1 MVQYAK
7 KGVVRIKYLKNIK
20 GESYLTPCVLI
31 IVFVAIFS
39 MIFTYAASISKV
51 NLIRENTKVVLD
63 SFVTQNSTEI
73 YNSIKQGNDY
83 TEVIDTE
90 EFRTSLISFCTLE
103 IESGKLYSYDADGKE
118 LYHITEPVLSFSE
131 ANELEL
137 VVNYTISIP
146 LWFADHQFPSANI
159 PIEVTSILTEKF

>member
-1 MVQYAK
+1 MK
-7 KGVVRIKYLKNIK
+7 LLKSTKAEGYI
-20 GESYLTPCVLI
+20 TPCVLI
-31 IVFVAIFS
+31 IIFVMIFS
-39 MIFTYAASISKV
+39 IIFTYSASISKV
-51 NLIRENTKVVLD
+51 NLMRENTKVVLD

-103 IESGKLYSYDADGKE
+103 IENGMLYSYDADGKE
-118 LYHITEPVLSFSE
+118 LYRITEPVLSFRNE
-131 ANELEL
+131 NELEL
-137 VVNYTISIP
+137 VVTYTISIP
-146 LWFADHQFPSANI
+146 MWFAGTEFASANI

>member
-1 MVQYAK
+1 MK
-7 KGVVRIKYLKNIK
+7 LLKSTKAEGYI
-20 GESYLTPCVLI
+20 TPCVLI
-31 IVFVAIFS
+31 IIFVMIFS
-39 MIFTYAASISKV
+39 IIFTYSSSISKV
-51 NLIRENTKVVLD
+51 NLMRENKKVVLD

-103 IESGKLYSYDADGKE
+103 IENGMLYSYDADGKE
-118 LYHITEPVLSFSE
+118 LYRITEPILTFRNE
-131 ANELEL
+131 NELEL
-137 VVNYTISIP
+137 VVTYTISIP
-146 LWFADHQFPSANI
+146 MWFAGTEFASANI

>member
-1 MVQYAK
+1 MK
-7 KGVVRIKYLKNIK
+7 LLKSTKAEGYI
-20 GESYLTPCVLI
+20 TPCVLI
-31 IVFVAIFS
+31 IIFVMIFS
-39 MIFTYAASISKV
+39 IIFTYSASISKV
-51 NLIRENTKVVLD
+51 NLMRENTKVVLD

-83 TEVIDTE
+83 TEAIDAE

-103 IESGKLYSYDADGKE
+103 IENGMLYSYGADGKE
-118 LYHITEPVLSFSE
+118 LYRITEPVLSFRNE
-131 ANELEL
+131 NELEL

-146 LWFADHQFPSANI
+146 MWFAGTQFASANI

>member
-1 MVQYAK
+1 MKLLKSK
-7 KGVVRIKYLKNIK
+7 KAEGYI
-20 GESYLTPCVLI
+20 TPCVLI
-31 IVFVAIFS
+31 LVFVAIFS
-39 MIFTYAASISKV
+39 IIFTYSASVSKV
-51 NLIRENTKVVLD
+51 KLMRENTKVVLD

-83 TEVIDTE
+83 TEVIDAE

-103 IESGKLYSYDADGKE
+103 IENGMLYSYDADGKE
-118 LYHITEPVLSFSE
+118 LYHITEPVLSFRE

-146 LWFADHQFPSANI
+146 LWFAGHQFPSANI

>member
-1 MVQYAK
+1 M
-7 KGVVRIKYLKNIK
+7 
-20 GESYLTPCVLI
+20 
-31 IVFVAIFS
+31 
-39 MIFTYAASISKV
+39 M
-51 NLIRENTKVVLD
+51 RENTKVVLD

-103 IESGKLYSYDADGKE
+103 IDDDFLYSIDADGQE
-118 LYHITEPVLSFSE
+118 LFHITEPTLTFRE

-137 VVNYTISIP
+137 VVNYNITIP
-146 LWFADHQFPSANI
+146 MYFAGNEFPAVNI
-159 PIEVTSILTEKF
+159 PIEVTSVLTEKF

>member
-1 MVQYAK
+1 MK
-7 KGVVRIKYLKNIK
+7 LLKSTQAEGYI
-20 GESYLTPCVLI
+20 TPCVLI
-31 IVFVAIFS
+31 IIFVMIFS
-39 MIFTYAASISKV
+39 IIFTYSASISKV
-51 NLIRENTKVVLD
+51 NLMRENTKVVLD

-103 IESGKLYSYDADGKE
+103 IENGMLYSYDADGKE
-118 LYHITEPVLSFSE
+118 LYRITEPILSFRNE
-131 ANELEL
+131 NELEL
-137 VVNYTISIP
+137 VVTYTISIP
-146 LWFADHQFPSANI
+146 MWFAGTQFASANI

>member
-1 MVQYAK
+1 MK
-7 KGVVRIKYLKNIK
+7 LLKSTKAEGYI
-20 GESYLTPCVLI
+20 TPCVLI
-31 IVFVAIFS
+31 IIFVSVFSI
-39 MIFTYAASISKV
+39 IFTYSASISKV
-51 NLIRENTKVVLD
+51 NLMRENTKVVLD

-83 TEVIDTE
+83 TEAIDAE

-103 IESGKLYSYDADGKE
+103 IENGMLYSYDADGKE
-118 LYHITEPVLSFSE
+118 LYHITEPVLSFRE

-146 LWFADHQFPSANI
+146 LWFAGHQFPSANI

>member
-1 MVQYAK
+1 MF
-7 KGVVRIKYLKNIK
+7 IIFLKNQK
-20 GESYLTPCVLI
+20 GEGYIVPCVFILI
-31 IVFVAIFS
+31 FAMIFA
-39 MIFTYAASISKV
+39 MIFTYSASISKV
-51 NLIRENTKVVLD
+51 NLMRENTKVVLD
-63 SFVTQNSTEI
+63 SFLTQNSTKI

-103 IESGKLYSYDADGKE
+103 IDDGMLYSYDADGKE
-118 LYHITEPVLSFSE
+118 LYHITEPVLSFRE

-146 LWFADHQFPSANI
+146 LWFAGHQFPSANI

>member
-1 MVQYAK
+1 MKLLKSK
-7 KGVVRIKYLKNIK
+7 KAEGYI
-20 GESYLTPCVLI
+20 TPCVLI

-39 MIFTYAASISKV
+39 IIFTYSASVSKV
-51 NLIRENTKVVLD
+51 KLMRENTKVVLD

-83 TEVIDTE
+83 TEVIDAE

-103 IESGKLYSYDADGKE
+103 IDDGMLYSIDADGQE
-118 LYHITEPVLSFSE
+118 LFRISEPTLGFRE

-146 LWFADHQFPSANI
+146 MWFAGKEFPTVNI

>member
-1 MVQYAK
+1 
-7 KGVVRIKYLKNIK
+7 
-20 GESYLTPCVLI
+20 
-31 IVFVAIFS
+31 

-83 TEVIDTE
+83 TEAIDTE

-103 IESGKLYSYDADGKE
+103 IENGMLYSYDADGKE
-118 LYHITEPVLSFSE
+118 LYHITEPIFSFRE
-131 ANELEL
+131 VNELEL

-146 LWFADHQFPSANI
+146 LWFAGHQFPSANI

>member
-1 MVQYAK
+1 MK
-7 KGVVRIKYLKNIK
+7 LLKSTKAEGYI
-20 GESYLTPCVLI
+20 TPCVLI
-31 IVFVAIFS
+31 IIFVMIFS
-39 MIFTYAASISKV
+39 IIFTYAASISKV
-51 NLIRENTKVVLD
+51 NLMRENTKVVLD

-103 IESGKLYSYDADGKE
+103 IENGMLYSYDADGKE
-118 LYHITEPVLSFSE
+118 LYRITEPVLSFRNE
-131 ANELEL
+131 NELEL
-137 VVNYTISIP
+137 VVTYTISIP
-146 LWFADHQFPSANI
+146 MWFAGTQFASANI

>member
-1 MVQYAK
+1 MKLFKSNKAEGYIV
-7 KGVVRIKYLKNIK
+7 
-20 GESYLTPCVLI
+20 PCVFILI
-31 IVFVAIFS
+31 FAMIFA
-39 MIFTYAASISKV
+39 MIFTYSASISKV
-51 NLIRENTKVVLD
+51 NLMRENTKVVLD
-63 SFVTQNSTEI
+63 SFLTQNPTEI

-83 TEVIDTE
+83 TEAIDTE

-103 IESGKLYSYDADGKE
+103 IENGMLYSYDADGKE
-118 LYHITEPVLSFSE
+118 LYHITEPVLSFRE

-146 LWFADHQFPSANI
+146 LWFAGHQFPSANI

>member
-1 MVQYAK
+1 
-7 KGVVRIKYLKNIK
+7 
-20 GESYLTPCVLI
+20 
-31 IVFVAIFS
+31 

-51 NLIRENTKVVLD
+51 NLIRENTKVILD

-103 IESGKLYSYDADGKE
+103 TDNGLLYSIDADGQE
-118 LYHITEPVLSFSE
+118 LFHITEPTISFRE

-137 VVNYTISIP
+137 VVNYTLTIP
-146 LWFADHQFPSANI
+146 MYFAGKEFPAVNI
-159 PIEVTSILTEKF
+159 PIEVTSVLTEKF

>member
-1 MVQYAK
+1 MK
-7 KGVVRIKYLKNIK
+7 LLKSNKAEGYIV
-20 GESYLTPCVLI
+20 PCVFILI
-31 IVFVAIFS
+31 FAMIFA
-39 MIFTYAASISKV
+39 MIFTYSASISKV
-51 NLIRENTKVVLD
+51 NLMRENTKVVLD
-63 SFVTQNSTEI
+63 SFLTQNSTEI

-103 IESGKLYSYDADGKE
+103 IEGGMLYSYDADGKE
-118 LYHITEPVLSFSE
+118 LYHITEPVLSFQE
-131 ANELEL
+131 ANELEF

-146 LWFADHQFPSANI
+146 LWFAGHQFPSANI

>member
-1 MVQYAK
+1 MKLLKSK
-7 KGVVRIKYLKNIK
+7 KAEGYIL
-20 GESYLTPCVLI
+20 PCVLI
-31 IVFVAIFS
+31 IIFVAIFS
-39 MIFTYAASISKV
+39 IIFTYSSSITKV
-51 NLIRENTKVVLD
+51 NVMRENTKVVLD

-83 TEVIDTE
+83 TEILDIE
-90 EFRTSLISFCTLE
+90 EFRTELISFCTLE
-103 IESGKLYSYDADGKE
+103 INDGMLYSYDADGKE
-118 LYHITEPVLSFSE
+118 LYHISEPVLSFRE

-146 LWFADHQFPSANI
+146 MWFAGNQFPSANI

>member
-1 MVQYAK
+1 MF
-7 KGVVRIKYLKNIK
+7 IIFLKNQK
-20 GESYLTPCVLI
+20 GEGYIVPCVFILI
-31 IVFVAIFS
+31 FAMIFA
-39 MIFTYAASISKV
+39 MIFTYSASISKV
-51 NLIRENTKVVLD
+51 NLMRENTKVVLD
-63 SFVTQNSTEI
+63 SFLTQNSTEI

-83 TEVIDTE
+83 TEVIDAE

-103 IESGKLYSYDADGKE
+103 IENGMLYSYDADGKE
-118 LYHITEPVLSFSE
+118 LYHITEPVLSFRE

-146 LWFADHQFPSANI
+146 LWFAGHQFPSANI